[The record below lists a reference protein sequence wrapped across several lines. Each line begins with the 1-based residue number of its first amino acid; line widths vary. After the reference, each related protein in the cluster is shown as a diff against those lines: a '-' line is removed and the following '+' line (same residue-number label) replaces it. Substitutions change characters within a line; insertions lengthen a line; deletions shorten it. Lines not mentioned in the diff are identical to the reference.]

1 MTVQQMAEVGAK
13 ERIALPINPSVAR
26 AAGIQF
32 HTRRSPPTKAPDK
45 CFFHGTSRINKW
57 NKPNQPPKVAPGV
70 SDDEVERR
78 TGFPTEGTMLSY
90 IFTVCNGDADIT
102 AAMSSKEEFLLN
114 AVVGWARTNC
124 GEVM

>member
-1 MTVQQMAEVGAK
+1 
-13 ERIALPINPSVAR
+13 
-26 AAGIQF
+26 
-32 HTRRSPPTKAPDK
+32 
-45 CFFHGTSRINKW
+45 
-57 NKPNQPPKVAPGV
+57 
-70 SDDEVERR
+70 
-78 TGFPTEGTMLSY
+78 MLSY